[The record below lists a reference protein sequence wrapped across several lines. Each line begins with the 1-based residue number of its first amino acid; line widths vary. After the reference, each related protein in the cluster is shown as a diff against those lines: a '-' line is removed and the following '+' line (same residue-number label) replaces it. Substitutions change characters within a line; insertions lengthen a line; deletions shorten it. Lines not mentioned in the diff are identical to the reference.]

1 MRPRFSL
8 TPLPFPSWSN
18 AHCIRPGLFWNWSPN
33 NLVHVYDISCLFVEL
48 CVSCGNVI
56 ADIFRM
62 PFKTMY
68 IQWDVYLDDIGY
80 VFA

>member
-1 MRPRFSL
+1 MRL
-8 TPLPFPSWSN
+8 Y
-18 AHCIRPGLFWNWSPN
+18 G
-33 NLVHVYDISCLFVEL
+33 ISCLFVEF
-48 CVSCGNVI
+48 CVSYGNVI